1 MTQIPEKP
9 GHRIETEA
17 DGLKLGELSE
27 RYKSGTEGKR
37 EEETEKET
45 LSDLLFTS
53 RST

>member
-1 MTQIPEKP
+1 VTQIPEKP
-9 GHRIETEA
+9 GDRIEKEA

-37 EEETEKET
+37 EGETEKET